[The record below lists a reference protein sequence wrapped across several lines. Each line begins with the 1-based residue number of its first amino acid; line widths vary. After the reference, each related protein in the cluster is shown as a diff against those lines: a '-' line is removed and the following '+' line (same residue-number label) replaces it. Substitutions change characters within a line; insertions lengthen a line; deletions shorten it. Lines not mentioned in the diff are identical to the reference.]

1 MTLPEFGQG
10 FELRELPGL
19 KRQVGCADRDFFLI
33 TERKQRRRPS
43 LFGVNA
49 RFLVFPFGAGHRRTA
64 IGAAVVAHSRS
75 LRQGRTEARP
85 QN

>member
-43 LFGVNA
+43 LFGVKRIRGDSA
-49 RFLVFPFGAGHRRTA
+49 
-64 IGAAVVAHSRS
+64 
-75 LRQGRTEARP
+75 
-85 QN
+85 